1 MGRLQDW
8 LICPRIAQGWVRA
21 QDCSVPEASFLS
33 LLSLTLNSQ
42 FLGKLENICRE
53 NPWFGFSQAC
63 QRKLDLSGNKI
74 CWPWSQRL
82 TFSFMF
88 YMTHFKL
95 QCSTDIERSLPLP
108 TLPQTSHNGKVK
120 NFLHKQGFFFFKQKA
135 SLWWDFFPARIPTGR
150 LSQFLQK
157 ATMKEEGSF
166 WDLCLCVMWNI
177 AWISLLGIRRIRF
190 EPLW

>member
-1 MGRLQDW
+1 MGGLRDW
-8 LICPRIAQGWVRA
+8 LDGPRIAQGWVRA
-21 QDCSVPEASFLS
+21 KDCSAPEASFLS
-33 LLSLTLNSQ
+33 LLSFTLNSQ

-95 QCSTDIERSLPLP
+95 QCSTDIERSFPLP
-108 TLPQTSHNGKVK
+108 TLPQTSHNGKIK
-120 NFLHKQGFFFFKQKA
+120 NFLHKQGFFFLNKKPVSDGTFFLPEFPLVGCRNFYKRPRWKRKA
-135 SLWWDFFPARIPTGR
+135 RSEIFA
-150 LSQFLQK
+150 SV
-157 ATMKEEGSF
+157 
-166 WDLCLCVMWNI
+166 LC
-177 AWISLLGIRRIRF
+177 
-190 EPLW
+190 ET